1 MNNKFLEYLLEEK
14 LKDITYHVREISSER
29 EKRYSKQEEE
39 YPYIDDMLQFF
50 LDLNVS
56 QEDLFHAIRKEKASY
71 SLADILFGYENQND
85 KNRESKIN
93 TFKPLIEGNVNFY
106 KQMMKVFLSDH
117 DYIREEFKEKNTK
130 IFEQMVDI
138 GIKKGFFQ
146 YFQESEIQ
154 TKNAEYKKVLIEKEV
169 FNTDYNFQ
177 DTINLLAKKEKEIAN
192 HFSMYSESI
201 HKELESLDAEKFQN
215 IKDNLI
221 KTLKIEESKQE
232 SEIKNKFN
240 DFLYY
245 LISIEKE
252 TFLPLLNNPI
262 IRENI
267 IFTDRYSNN
276 ALNELVLHPQL
287 LEGLLKNT
295 QEHEKFKL
303 FKKEKYT
310 EGSLIKLITE
320 SSRDKMYIDENLL
333 SNILENIEHYVSD
346 NEEEDNKKEL
356 VMAQIIFNQTQK
368 CKNQN
373 YTNKLFEKY
382 TKTIVKA
389 LSAYDK
395 SESYFKYGDRLIKFN
410 QLEDSLDSVVYNKIT
425 SKLQIAQKDMLYKF
439 SQMIKSKH
447 GNIDYKDK
455 QTLEGLTTYINITK
469 DISVL
474 NVLNADPENPEWKN
488 LTYSYSN
495 GKSYYEKENIIVYL
509 LKNIQK
515 EEVKLSVIE
524 WVMEESIQHFYDL
537 KFGNKEIL
545 SHYKKEGE
553 NTKNK
558 NGLFVKIIDKILEN
572 EIMFD
577 TLLRDN
583 KVKMKLVQSIDNEE
597 VQKKLSYH
605 LLRDKLTKTNP
616 ETVKVKNK
624 TNKI

>member
-1 MNNKFLEYLLEEK
+1 MKNKFLEYLLEEK
-14 LKDITYHVREISSER
+14 LKDITYQVREISSER

-50 LDLNVS
+50 LDLDVS
-56 QEDLFHAIRKEKASY
+56 QEELFHAIRKEKASY
-71 SLADILFGYENQND
+71 SLADILFGNENQND
-85 KNRESKIN
+85 KNREKKIN
-93 TFKPLIEGNVNFY
+93 TFKPLIEGNINFY
-106 KQMMKVFLSDH
+106 KQIMKVFLSDH

-130 IFEQMVDI
+130 IFEQIVDI

-146 YFQESEIQ
+146 YFQETEIQ
-154 TKNAEYKKVLIEKEV
+154 TKNKEYKKVLIEKEV

-201 HKELESLDAEKFQN
+201 HKELEALDANKFQY

-232 SEIKNKFN
+232 SEIKSKFN

-245 LISIEKE
+245 LINTEKE
-252 TFLPLLNNPI
+252 NFLPLLNNSI

-267 IFTDRYSNN
+267 IFNDRYSNN
-276 ALNELVLHPQL
+276 ALNELILHPQL
-287 LEGLLKNT
+287 LDGLLKNA

-310 EGSLIKLITE
+310 AGSIITLITE
-320 SSRDKMYIDENLL
+320 NYRDKFYIDENLL
-333 SNILENIEHYVSD
+333 SSVLENIEIYVSD

-356 VMAQIIFNQTQK
+356 VMAHIIFNQTPK
-368 CKNQN
+368 LNNQN
-373 YTNKLFEKY
+373 FTNKLFEKY

-395 SESYFKYGDRLIKFN
+395 NENYFKYGDRLIKFN
-410 QLEDSLDSVVYNKIT
+410 QLENSLDSTVYNKIKT
-425 SKLQIAQKDMLYKF
+425 KLQVAQKDMLYKF
-439 SQMIKSKH
+439 SQNVKANH
-447 GNIDYKDK
+447 GNISYKDNDVLK
-455 QTLEGLTTYINITK
+455 SLATYLNITK

-474 NVLNADPENPEWKN
+474 NVLNADPKNPEWKN
-488 LTYSYSN
+488 FTFSYSA

-509 LKNIQK
+509 LRNIEK
-515 EEVKLSVIE
+515 EEVKLSLIE
-524 WVMEESIQHFYDL
+524 WVMEESIEHFYDL

-545 SHYKKEGE
+545 SYYKKEGE

-572 EIMFD
+572 EVIFD
-577 TLLRDN
+577 SLLRDN
-583 KVKMKLVQSIDNEE
+583 KVKMKLVQAIDDENI
-597 VQKKLSYH
+597 QKKLSYH
-605 LLRDKLTKTNP
+605 LLRDRLTKTTP
-616 ETVKVKNK
+616 ETIKIKNK
-624 TNKI
+624 MNKI